1 VISLHFVG
9 YFSDLLPHLWSR
21 QIAALKITVN
31 RLEGLNAG
39 DVAGPFR
46 TKLFPGY
53 GAHVIKAG
61 PLTAVIPHNTGPE
74 IMKIRDVLCAVGRSG
89 YFNKDLQAI
98 RAGVR
103 PNGFGYD
110 GEPRTPGFRRVC
122 QPGEAISV
130 LLVLEDGQVA
140 FGDCVD
146 VIFTG
151 AAGRDPL
158 FQAREHLGVLQ
169 TAVCDLLHHRV
180 CDTFAPLAAEVDG
193 YRHHGVRLHTALR
206 YGISQALLH
215 AASLANR
222 CTAAEVVA
230 REYQCGIADR
240 PIPILGMCPTDQ
252 LNQVDKMIMKRVDM
266 LPHGSFA
273 NLEQDVGRRGEKLLD
288 YAAWVARRIRE
299 LGEPDYRP
307 AIHLDVYGT
316 LGELFREDIER
327 IADFLVQLQ
336 RQVEPLELFI
346 ETPIIAASRSAQ
358 IEAFRGLR
366 AALRQRGHVV
376 KLVADEWCNTLEDI
390 QAFADAAAADYLQ
403 VKTPDLGG
411 IDKTIEALLYCREQG
426 AGLYLGGSANETEQS
441 ARLCA
446 HIALACQADFMMC
459 KPGQGADEGLLI
471 LGNEM
476 QRTLTLL
483 RSRRASA

>member
-1 VISLHFVG
+1 
-9 YFSDLLPHLWSR
+9 
-21 QIAALKITVN
+21 
-31 RLEGLNAG
+31 
-39 DVAGPFR
+39 
-46 TKLFPGY
+46 
-53 GAHVIKAG
+53 
-61 PLTAVIPHNTGPE
+61 
-74 IMKIRDVLCAVGRSG
+74 MKIVDVLHAVGRSG

-103 PNGFGYD
+103 PNGFSYD
-110 GEPRTPGFRRVC
+110 GAPHTPGFRRVS

-140 FGDCVD
+140 FGDCAD

-158 FQAREHLGVLQ
+158 FQAHEHLGVLQ
-169 TAVCDLLHHRV
+169 TAVRDLLRGRA
-180 CDTFAPLAAEVDG
+180 CDSFAPLAAEVDA
-193 YRHHGVRLHTALR
+193 YRHHNVRLHTALR
-206 YGISQALLH
+206 YGITQALLH
-215 AASLANR
+215 AASLAHR
-222 CTAAEVVA
+222 RTVAEVVA
-230 REYQCGIADR
+230 REYQCTIADR

-252 LNQVDKMIMKRVDM
+252 LKQVDKMIMKRVDI

-273 NLEQDVGRRGEKLLD
+273 NLEQDVGRHGEKLID
-288 YAAWVARRIRE
+288 YAGWVARRVRE

-316 LGELFREDIER
+316 LGELFGEDIER
-327 IADFLVQLQ
+327 IAGFLGRLQ

-358 IEAFRGLR
+358 IEAFRALQE
-366 AALRQRGHVV
+366 ALRRQGHAV
-376 KLVADEWCNTLEDI
+376 KLIADEWCNTLEDI

-411 IDKTIEALLYCREQG
+411 INKTIEALLYCREKG
-426 AGLYLGGSANETEQS
+426 TGLYLGGSANETEQS

-446 HIALACQADFMMC
+446 HIALACRADFMMC
-459 KPGQGADEGLLI
+459 KPGQGVDEGLLI
-471 LGNEM
+471 LTNEM
-476 QRTLTLL
+476 QRTLILL
-483 RSRRASA
+483 RSRRASESSIS